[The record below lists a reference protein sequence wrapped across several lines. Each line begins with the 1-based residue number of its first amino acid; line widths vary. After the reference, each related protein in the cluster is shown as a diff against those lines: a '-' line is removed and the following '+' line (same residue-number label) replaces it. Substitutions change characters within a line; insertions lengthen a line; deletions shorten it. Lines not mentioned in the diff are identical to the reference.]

1 MSTKSS
7 SSGSTLLMII
17 ILVFT
22 FPIWLALGGA
32 LIGVIAGIFGAMIGL
47 VAALFAG
54 AVALIALPFKI
65 LFGWG
70 DWSCHWPG
78 VFSGFHGNGYV
89 WLAMVIIAAL
99 IVSKRSR
106 K

>member
-7 SSGSTLLMII
+7 SGSALLIII
-17 ILVFT
+17 ILIFT
-22 FPIWLALGGA
+22 FPLWLALGGA
-32 LIGVIAGIFGAMIGL
+32 LIGVLAGLFGAMIGL

-54 AVALIALPFKI
+54 VVALIALPFKA

-70 DWSCHWPG
+70 DLSCSWPG
-78 VFSGFHGNGYV
+78 IFSGFHGNGYV

-99 IVSKRSR
+99 IISSHRR